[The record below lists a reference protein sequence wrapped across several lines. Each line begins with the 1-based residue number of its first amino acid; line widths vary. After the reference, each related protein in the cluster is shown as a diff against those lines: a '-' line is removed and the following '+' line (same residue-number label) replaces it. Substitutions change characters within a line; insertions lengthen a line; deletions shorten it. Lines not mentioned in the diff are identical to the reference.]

1 MTAGGT
7 RWRRVDFHLHTPAV
21 SSFAGLSGM
30 NPEDPADQQR
40 FTEAYASRLNDAGI
54 EIAAITDYN
63 GIRQPWFDLIR
74 EAAARR
80 GITVLPGVEL
90 SANVGRGGIHI
101 LAIFP
106 DGTNPQEINE
116 CLRGLDRQAGRQLW
130 DGRTHAEI
138 ELREPIAAALRHLRD
153 RFGCLLFGAHAGDRK
168 GVVDAMGPKLAAEL
182 IAEVQFDGLDHAGGV
197 VGKLRST
204 GVQFPWD
211 HLAAVEF
218 SDPRSLADVG
228 GKVLGD
234 GSARGTWLKLSATDL
249 DAMRLALHDPQTRVR
264 IVAPSAPRNGRLV
277 SMRVEGRGF
286 LNGLELAFDPHLN
299 TLIGGRGTGKS
310 AILETVRYGLDLAP
324 YCDEGRRQSLVKH
337 ALGAGGS
344 VRLHVERSS
353 DSGTAKRYEII
364 RVLGEAPQV
373 IDLDTGTAVGIA
385 PQDAFGPNR
394 APIVL
399 LQREIDVISKDP
411 EFRRRLLDRL
421 IGDDVH
427 RAEALLG
434 EVRRKL
440 SLNSTELRKHRLEQ
454 ARLPEL
460 KRRIA
465 ALEHELRVYEDN
477 GVLDKLH
484 THRRLA
490 LIDGNLADSIE
501 AIESEEEWSASLTNA
516 QRQFADLQTSLTT
529 TDDDLTRQAAEVLAE
544 TSTAIERAY
553 GEIVIAM
560 RSAHHRIT
568 HLRRTHETRVQE
580 LTEVLN
586 QVKQE
591 LHAEQIDADA
601 MLRCTNELDALRV
614 EHDGLVR
621 KQAEIR
627 ALQHTRRGILDD
639 LGKARENQSR
649 VRQDAAEMIN
659 SLLSQR
665 LEVIVTA
672 AGDREQFAT
681 DLRNL
686 LTGSGAHASAST
698 SIAAHEGV
706 DGALVAATV
715 EAGPETIA
723 ARFDLSRA
731 QADKIHTWLTEPDAD
746 RLAELE
752 SLAPRDRVNVRL
764 HTGRESR
771 DLDHLSTGQR
781 ATAILLLI
789 FTVDGGAMLL
799 DQPEDDLDNE
809 FIFEDV
815 VTLIREQK
823 ALTAHGRDRQI
834 IAATHNPNIPMLG
847 DAELVAVLGA
857 TSAGMIV
864 TSQGS
869 IDALEIRT
877 HVRQV
882 LEGGEEAFMRRFHK
896 YGGMR
901 QDLPT
906 LR

>member
-30 NPEDPADQQR
+30 NPEDPADQHR
-40 FTEAYASRLNDAGI
+40 FAEAYASRLNDAGI

-74 EAAARR
+74 DAAARY

-90 SANVGRGGIHI
+90 SVNVGRGGTHI
-101 LAIFP
+101 LAVFP
-106 DGTNPQEINE
+106 DGTDPQEINE

-130 DGRTHAEI
+130 DGRTHSEI
-138 ELREPIAAALRHLRD
+138 ELREPIATALRHLRE
-153 RFGCLLFGAHAGDRK
+153 RFGCLLFGAHADDRK
-168 GVVDAMGPKLAAEL
+168 GLVDAMGPKPAAEL
-182 IAEVQFDGLDHAGGV
+182 IADVQFDGLDHASGV
-197 VGKLRST
+197 LRKLRST
-204 GVQFPWD
+204 GVQFQWN

-234 GSARGTWLKLSATDL
+234 GTARGTWLKLSATDL
-249 DAMRLALHDPQTRVR
+249 DAIRLALHDPQTRVR
-264 IVAPSAPRNGRLV
+264 TVAPTAPRNGRLM
-277 SMRVEGRGF
+277 SIRVEGRGF

-310 AILETVRYGLDLAP
+310 AILETIRYGLDLEP
-324 YCDEGRRQSLVKH
+324 YCDEDRRQSLVKH

-344 VRLHVERSS
+344 VRLRVERSS
-353 DSGTAKRYEII
+353 ETGTAKRYEVI
-364 RVLGEAPQV
+364 RVLGEAAQV
-373 IDLDTGTAVGIA
+373 IDLDTGTVVGIT
-385 PQDAFGPNR
+385 PQETFGPNR

-399 LQREIDVISKDP
+399 LQREIDVISKDSK
-411 EFRRRLLDRL
+411 FRRRLLDRL

-427 RAEALLG
+427 RAEALLR

-440 SLNSTELRKHRLEQ
+440 SLNSTELHRHRLEQ

-460 KRRIA
+460 ERRIA

-490 LIDGNLADSIE
+490 LIDGKLADSIE
-501 AIESEEEWSASLTNA
+501 AIQSEEEWSASMTAA
-516 QRQFADLQTSLTT
+516 QRRFADLQASLNQ
-529 TDDDLTRQAAEVLAE
+529 TDDDLTRQAADALAE
-544 TSTAIERAY
+544 TSAAIDRAF
-553 GEIVIAM
+553 GEIVVAM
-560 RSAHHRIT
+560 RSAHSRIT
-568 HLRRTHETRVQE
+568 QLRKAHTTRARE
-580 LTEVLN
+580 LTDVLN

-601 MLRCTNELDALRV
+601 TLRCTSELDTLRE
-614 EHDGLVR
+614 EHEGLVR
-621 KQAEIR
+621 KQAEIL
-627 ALQHTRRGILDD
+627 ALKHTRRGILDD

-649 VRQDAAEMIN
+649 VRQDAAELIN

-665 LEVIVTA
+665 LEVVVTA
-672 AGDREQFAT
+672 AGDREQFAA
-681 DLRNL
+681 DIRNL
-686 LTGSGAHASAST
+686 LTGSGAQASASAT
-698 SIAAHEGV
+698 IAAHEGV
-706 DGALVAATV
+706 DGALVAAAV
-715 EAGPETIA
+715 EAGPEAISA
-723 ARFDLSRA
+723 LFNLSRA
-731 QADKIHTWLTEPDAD
+731 QAEKIHSWLTAPDSD

-752 SLAPRDRVNVRL
+752 SFAPRDRVNVL
-764 HTGRESR
+764 LNTGRESR

-823 ALTAHGRDRQI
+823 ALTEEGRARQI

-847 DAELVAVLGA
+847 DAELVAVL
-857 TSAGMIV
+857 
-864 TSQGS
+864 
-869 IDALEIRT
+869 
-877 HVRQV
+877 VRQPP
-882 LEGGEEAFMRRFHK
+882 F
-896 YGGMR
+896 
-901 QDLPT
+901 
-906 LR
+906 